1 MKKEWV
7 EKIRSSVLTNADFA
21 GMSDEE
27 LDRWIVSETERLL
40 ADEQLTIG
48 EKAELVDQV
57 YSSIRGFGL
66 LDSILKDDDITEV
79 MINGPKEIFIEK
91 SGRLKKLDEK
101 FESEEKLVDIIRK
114 LLVNL
119 DYLFRSSYMSV

>member
-1 MKKEWV
+1 MEQVLKRLYEIETAADAIMQKADERKKQMAKEMEEKTAAFDQKTQEETAETIAQKKE
-7 EKIRSSVLTNADFA
+7 ELMEQIQK
-21 GMSDEE
+21 E
-27 LDRWIVSETERLL
+27 LDAQHSETERLL

-66 LDSILKDDDITEV
+66 LDSILKDDDITEI

-91 SGRLKKLDEK
+91 
-101 FESEEKLVDIIRK
+101 
-114 LLVNL
+114 
-119 DYLFRSSYMSV
+119 